1 MKLIA
6 PSILSADFTK
16 LGDEIKAVADAGA
29 DWIHIDVMDGHFVP
43 NITIG
48 PLVVEAAKRATDLP
62 LDVHL
67 MIEKP
72 ENFIKDFANAGAD
85 LISVQAEAC
94 VHLNRVL
101 QMIKECGAKPGI
113 VLNPSTPL
121 SAIEWEIENAYH
133 VMLMSVNPGFGGQDF
148 IFGSLKK
155 IKALRRLIDENE
167 LNVLIEI
174 DGGVNR
180 NTIGDI
186 AAAGTDIFVAGSAI
200 FKSGNYQDTIAS
212 FRKSI
217 S

>member
-1 MKLIA
+1 
-6 PSILSADFTK
+6 
-16 LGDEIKAVADAGA
+16 
-29 DWIHIDVMDGHFVP
+29 MDGHFVP